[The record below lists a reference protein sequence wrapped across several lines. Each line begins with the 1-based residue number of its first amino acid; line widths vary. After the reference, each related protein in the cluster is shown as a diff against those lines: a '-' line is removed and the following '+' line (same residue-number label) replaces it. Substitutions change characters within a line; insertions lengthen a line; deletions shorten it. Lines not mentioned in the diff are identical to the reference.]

1 MPTYYACHLLIW
13 EQSGLSSQPHVL
25 PFYHPWQATF
35 QQQVLAQ
42 LLQMTEQNR
51 LLLAGRSDGR

>member
-1 MPTYYACHLLIW
+1 MPSLLATCVFT
-13 EQSGLSSQPHVL
+13 SRL
-25 PFYHPWQATF
+25 PGHHPWQATF

-51 LLLAGRSDGR
+51 QLLAGRPDGR

>member
-1 MPTYYACHLLIW
+1 MPTYHACHLLIW
-13 EQSGLSSQPHVL
+13 EQSGLSNQPHV
-25 PFYHPWQATF
+25 YHPWQATF

-51 LLLAGRSDGR
+51 LLLAGRPEGR